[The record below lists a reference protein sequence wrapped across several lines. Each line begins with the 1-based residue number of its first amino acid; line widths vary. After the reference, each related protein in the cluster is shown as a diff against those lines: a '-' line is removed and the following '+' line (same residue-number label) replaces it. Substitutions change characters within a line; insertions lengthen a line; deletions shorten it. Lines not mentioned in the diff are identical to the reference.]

1 MSQSYHHSH
10 SPPSTSSQTTNES
23 GLKEKS
29 EATPIVISAE
39 TPAGLDFLEMPEDEL
54 FGKPNDSPEE
64 IQGSLERLER
74 LLQPIEVGFDPT
86 LKHYGTLN
94 ETAEV
99 SPRTTPCSGNAST
112 KSETVEGAPKL
123 NVSLNGHLP
132 RPVETIRK
140 PDFMHLS
147 MQYAFYTSDP
157 RFESERFT
165 GEPMSTVDESSRKM
179 SDGDH
184 IKETASR
191 SDNDILVERVE
202 TPTLIMAEPASTPSE
217 DGITTP
223 KDGDYPTIQQGRR
236 TETRKQE
243 RNLSV
248 SESVALRPTK
258 RKRNSPDHE
267 PRGSS
272 NDEGR
277 GSLKNVVKR
286 GDTSNEMNEVTGLD
300 HLSTRFIVYRFGI
313 KPVHDSSRRWQCPFP
328 EHSALPDG
336 KCLASFDSESIRRH
350 VADHVEAHRK
360 KRPHNT
366 LECPYRKTGKGCTWK
381 EATGPNTGLPRHI
394 AEVHLK
400 SNAHKCACGTS
411 FARGSRDQFVR
422 HLRDGHERKL
432 EMKRKTDQT
441 TPDFVDIDDP
451 KLVEEEKQW
460 SRGMGRHTEKE
471 EDDRGEGSSKGFKRT
486 RRF

>member
-10 SPPSTSSQTTNES
+10 SPPSTSFRTTNES

-29 EATPIVISAE
+29 EATPIVISTE
-39 TPAGLDFLEMPEDEL
+39 TPAELDFLEMPEDEL

-74 LLQPIEVGFDPT
+74 LLQPVEDGFDPI
-86 LKHYGTLN
+86 LKHYRPLKKS
-94 ETAEV
+94 AEV
-99 SPRTTPCSGNAST
+99 SPRTTSRIGNAST
-112 KSETVEGAPKL
+112 KNGTVEGAPKL

-132 RPVETIRK
+132 RPVETIRH
-140 PDFMHLS
+140 PNFMHLS
-147 MQYAFYTSDP
+147 MQYTFNASDP

-165 GEPMSTVDESSRKM
+165 CEPVSVDDE
-179 SDGDH
+179 DH
-184 IKETASR
+184 IKEPASR
-191 SDNDILVERVE
+191 ANDDTLVERAE
-202 TPTLIMAEPASTPSE
+202 IPTSIMAEPASTPSE
-217 DGITTP
+217 GQTTMP
-223 KDGDYPTIQQGRR
+223 KDGDYPTTHQGRCK
-236 TETRKQE
+236 EMRKQE
-243 RNLSV
+243 QNLSV
-248 SESVALRPTK
+248 SESVTLRSTK

-336 KCLASFDSESIRRH
+336 RCLASFDSESIRRH